1 MQLVFEQ
8 IRSGGDRNFG
18 YLLGDRHAKV
28 GVLID
33 PSFSPATY
41 VARAREQGLTITHV
55 LNTHGHADHT
65 NGNQQAVL
73 LTRAKLAAHPEASS
87 KPVLPLADG
96 QVIPIGDLRLQCFH
110 VPGHCDDHIALF
122 ESSYELLM
130 TGDLLF
136 VGKVGGTTDDA
147 AAELEWKSLQRLIH
161 SVPDSTTIW
170 PGHDYGVPPSS
181 TMALERATNPFLAC
195 ESLDEFMKMKAGWPA
210 FKKQHGLK

>member
-8 IRSGGDRNFG
+8 IRTGGDRNFG
-18 YLLGDRHAKV
+18 YLLGDRDARL

-33 PSFSPATY
+33 PSFSPGTF
-41 VARAREQGLTITHV
+41 VTRAREQGLTITHV

-65 NGNQQAVL
+65 NGNTQTL
-73 LTRAKLAAHPEASS
+73 MLTRARLAAHPAAAS
-87 KPVLPLADG
+87 KPAVPLADG
-96 QVIPIGDLRLQCFH
+96 QVLTIGDLRLQCFH

-136 VGKVGGTTDDA
+136 IGKVGGTPDDA
-147 AAELEWKSLQRLIH
+147 AAELEWHSLQRLMDA
-161 SVPDSTTIW
+161 VPESATIW
-170 PGHDYGVPPSS
+170 PGHDYGPRPCS
-181 TMALERATNPFLAC
+181 TMALERATNPFLRC
-195 ESLDEFMKMKAGWPA
+195 ESLAEFLRMKANWPV

>member
-33 PSFSPATY
+33 PSFSPATF

-73 LTRAKLAAHPEASS
+73 LTRARLAAHPEAASR
-87 KPVLPLADG
+87 PAVPLADG
-96 QVIPIGDLRLQCFH
+96 QVLPIGDLRLQCFH

-122 ESSYELLM
+122 ESTYELLM
-130 TGDLLF
+130 TGDLIF
-136 VGKVGGTTDDA
+136 VGKVGGTSSDS
-147 AAELEWKSLQRLIH
+147 AAEVEWNSLQRLVH
-161 SVPDSTTIW
+161 AVPDSATIW
-170 PGHDYGVPPSS
+170 PGHDYGVRPSS
-181 TMALERATNPFLAC
+181 TMALERATNPFLRC
-195 ESLDEFMKMKAGWPA
+195 DSLDEFLRMKATWPVY
-210 FKKQHGLK
+210 KKEHGLK